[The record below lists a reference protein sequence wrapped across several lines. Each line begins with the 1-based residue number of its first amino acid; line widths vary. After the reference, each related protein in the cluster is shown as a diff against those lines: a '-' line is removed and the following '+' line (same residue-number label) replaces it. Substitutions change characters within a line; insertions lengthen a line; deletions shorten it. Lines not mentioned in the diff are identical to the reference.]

1 MTAANLSTIDHAQR
15 ATALALLA
23 AVRYSLHFQLRAD
36 APGVAALHRDLDTLA
51 EVTRERGPLAAL
63 ESFSPAFR
71 R

>member
-1 MTAANLSTIDHAQR
+1 MTRPDLGTIDAAQR
-15 ATALALLA
+15 AVVLAFLA
-23 AVRYSLHFQLRAD
+23 AVRYSLAFQFRPD

-63 ESFSPAFR
+63 ESFSPVFR